1 VRWSVQADG
10 DAPEGTHRDL
20 AERLGKLLGQAKFGT
35 DASHFGGEDVNGPIH
50 EAAPK
55 ADDGDQADDGE
66 AG

>member
-1 VRWSVQADG
+1 MHAGG

-35 DASHFGGEDVNGPIH
+35 DASQFSGEDINGPIH

-55 ADDGDQADDGE
+55 ADEAEPDEGSGE
-66 AG
+66 T